1 MVKVARNVNND
12 LAHVLVCAGTI
23 VEWLKTT
30 PAQWKSQIDALV
42 RSVSGVGVRWLSIY
56 PYSGAATSLERTE
69 ICNSIIEAHG
79 GHRSGD
85 RVSVVADGG
94 LIVVVDTCADGQER
108 FVNAVAQLG
117 VAQNIDEAKLAATL
131 LSPAS
136 GEPDLVLVLGSPT
149 RVPESLMWELAYSE
163 LVFLNVPW
171 LKCDV
176 EHIQMAIGDF
186 QRRDRRFGGVDS

>member
-1 MVKVARNVNND
+1 MVKVARNVNSD

-23 VEWLKTT
+23 VEWRKTT

-42 RSVSGVGVRWLSIY
+42 RSVGGVGVRWLSIY
-56 PYSGAATSLERTE
+56 PYSGAATPLERTE
-69 ICNSIIEAHG
+69 ICNLIIEAHG

-94 LIVVVDTCADGQER
+94 LIVVIDTCADGQER

-149 RVPESLMWELAYSE
+149 RGPESLMWELAYSE

-186 QRRDRRFGGVDS
+186 QRRDRRFGGIDS

>member
-1 MVKVARNVNND
+1 MRDNSGD

-23 VEWLKTT
+23 SEWLETS
-30 PAQWKSQIDALV
+30 ASQWKVQVNELV
-42 RSVSGVGVRWLSIY
+42 LSVGGVGVRWLSIY
-56 PYSGAATSLERTE
+56 PYAGNADALQRTN
-69 ICNSIIEAHG
+69 ICNTIVQSFG
-79 GHRSGD
+79 GQRSGD
-85 RVSVVADGG
+85 RVSFVAADG

-108 FVNAVAQLG
+108 FVNAVAQLSSS
-117 VAQNIDEAKLAATL
+117 QEIDEAKLAATL

-136 GEPDLVLVLGSPT
+136 GEPDLVLVLGSPS

-163 LVFLNVPW
+163 IVFLNVPW
-171 LKCDV
+171 RKCDV

>member
-1 MVKVARNVNND
+1 MTKVARVVSGD

-23 VEWLKTT
+23 AEWLETT
-30 PAQWKSQIDALV
+30 PTQWKTQIDAFV
-42 RSVSGVGVRWLSIY
+42 RSVGGVGVRWLSIY
-56 PYSGAATSLERTE
+56 PYSGTANALDRTK
-69 ICNSIIEAHG
+69 ICNSIVQLFG
-79 GHRSGD
+79 GQRSGD
-85 RVSVVADGG
+85 RVSIIAEDG

-108 FVNAVAQLG
+108 FVNAVAQLSSS
-117 VAQNIDEAKLAATL
+117 QEIDEAKLAATL

-171 LKCDV
+171 RECDV

>member
-1 MVKVARNVNND
+1 VVKTTRELNSD
-12 LAHVLVCAGTI
+12 LAHILVCAGT
-23 VEWLKTT
+23 VDEWLATS
-30 PAQWKSQIDALV
+30 PEQWKAQIDALV
-42 RSVSGVGVRWLSIY
+42 RSVGGVGVRWLSIY
-56 PYSGAATSLERTE
+56 PYSGESSASARTA
-69 ICNSIIEAHG
+69 ICNSIISSYG
-79 GHRSGD
+79 GQRSGD
-85 RVSVVADGG
+85 RVSVVAEAG
-94 LIVVVDTCADGQER
+94 LIVVIDTCADGQER
-108 FVNAVAQLG
+108 FVNAIAKIGQTHG
-117 VAQNIDEAKLAATL
+117 IDEAKLAATI

>member
-1 MVKVARNVNND
+1 MVKASRDLHGD
-12 LAHVLVCAGTI
+12 LAHILVCAGTV

-30 PAQWKSQIDALV
+30 SDQWKVQIDALV

-56 PYSGAATSLERTE
+56 PYSGQVSAIERTE
-69 ICNSIIEAHG
+69 ICNAIISVFG
-79 GHRSGD
+79 GQRSGD
-85 RVSVVADGG
+85 RVSIISDHG
-94 LIVVVDTCADGQER
+94 LAVVVDTCANGQER
-108 FVNAVAQLG
+108 FVNAVAQLSSS
-117 VAQNIDEAKLAATL
+117 QEIDEDKLAATL
-131 LSPAS
+131 LSQAS

-149 RVPESLMWELAYSE
+149 QVPESLMWELAYSE

-171 LKCDV
+171 LQCDV